1 MPQSYWKEPVKIIQ
15 AVGNEQD
22 TNDNFDVS
30 DDDDTTID
38 QDLSSL
44 QSEAVPSQSL
54 PSWASHSRFL
64 FISYPVL
71 KTTTLLKKFNG
82 KVNYWSK

>member
-1 MPQSYWKEPVKIIQ
+1 MSIVLKITCKIQ
-15 AVGNEQD
+15 AVGNED

-64 FISYPVL
+64 FIWLMFS
-71 KTTTLLKKFNG
+71 F
-82 KVNYWSK
+82 

>member
-1 MPQSYWKEPVKIIQ
+1 MVLIEEIMPQSYWKEPVKIIQ

-54 PSWASHSRFL
+54 PSWASHSRF
-64 FISYPVL
+64 FIYFLSFFF
-71 KTTTLLKKFNG
+71 KTTLC
-82 KVNYWSK
+82 

>member
-1 MPQSYWKEPVKIIQ
+1 MIISVNNFSLNWRNIASILLKKPCNFQ
-15 AVGNEQD
+15 AVGNED

-54 PSWASHSRFL
+54 PSWANHSRFL
-64 FISYPVL
+64 FISFPVF
-71 KTTTLLKKFNG
+71 KTTLL
-82 KVNYWSK
+82 